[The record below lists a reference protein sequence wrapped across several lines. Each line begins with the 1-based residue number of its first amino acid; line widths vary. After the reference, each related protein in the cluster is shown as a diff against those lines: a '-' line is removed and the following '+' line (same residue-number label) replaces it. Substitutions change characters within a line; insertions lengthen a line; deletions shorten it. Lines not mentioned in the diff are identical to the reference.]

1 MLTLGTATNS
11 SPRQQVSS
19 YIQCRKPSTPIGIS
33 KPTLP
38 VLLRNWGAGSK
49 PTGQKPQIHDRD
61 PLGGNPL
68 ELWQSAGKL
77 SLRSGNLFWNVRY
90 MKSLA
95 PMSCVPHCCWS
106 AKNATSI
113 KPMMTLEDIISAVA
127 IFPLKRDAS
136 NMTYVGVVIRK
147 SSMFWT
153 KDINVTLSRKNNV
166 GPSLFRIISLESV
179 SESSRA
185 DENYCRYHL

>member
-1 MLTLGTATNS
+1 
-11 SPRQQVSS
+11 
-19 YIQCRKPSTPIGIS
+19 
-33 KPTLP
+33 
-38 VLLRNWGAGSK
+38 
-49 PTGQKPQIHDRD
+49 
-61 PLGGNPL
+61 
-68 ELWQSAGKL
+68 
-77 SLRSGNLFWNVRY
+77 
-90 MKSLA
+90 
-95 PMSCVPHCCWS
+95 
-106 AKNATSI
+106 
-113 KPMMTLEDIISAVA
+113 MMTLEDIISAVA

-166 GPSLFRIISLESV
+166 GPSLFRTISLESV